1 MNTDSSLFKDT
12 ICAPATPV
20 GGALAVVRLSG
31 PDAIAIAQNVFTKD
45 ISHAKGQSL
54 HYGCIVDDDATEVD
68 DVMLSVYRSPH
79 SYTGEDCVEMSCH
92 GSAYVM
98 ERTLALLV
106 AHGARMAEPG
116 EFTRRAYLNGKMDL
130 SQAEAV
136 ADLIASSTRAQ
147 HDIAIRQLKGGISDR
162 LSDLRDRL
170 LRLNSL
176 LELELDF
183 SDHEELEFANRG
195 ELLSLANEIDEEVMT
210 LARSFGQGNA
220 IKKGVP
226 VAIVGKTNVGK
237 STLLNRLLGDERA
250 IVSDVHGTTRD
261 TIEDTLIIDGNLFRL
276 IDTAGLRHTDDRVE
290 QIGIDRSLNAISHAA
305 IVLWVVD
312 SKPSDEELREMEERC
327 KGRAVAIV
335 WNKTDATDPVA
346 VSTSIPQVN
355 ISAKKD
361 VGVEAVR
368 QLISKMSGIGKQRQG
383 SVIVSNL
390 RHYNQLNSAHS
401 HLQEVITGI
410 NNGLTSDLLAE
421 SLKEVLS
428 DLASITGR
436 GIITPQETLNNIFQ
450 HFCIGK

>member
-31 PDAIAIAQNVFTKD
+31 PQAIAIAQSVFSKD

-54 HYGCIVDDDATEVD
+54 HYGNVIDDDSSEVD

-79 SYTGEDCVEMSCH
+79 SYTGEDSVEISCH
-92 GSAYVM
+92 GSAYVV
-98 ERTLALLV
+98 ERTLSLLT

-147 HDIAIRQLKGGISDR
+147 HDIAIRQLKGGISDK
-162 LSDLRDRL
+162 LSDLRDQL
-170 LRLNSL
+170 LRLYSL

-183 SDHEELEFANRG
+183 SDHEELEFADRG
-195 ELLSLANEIDEEVMT
+195 QLLSLANDIDGEVMA

-220 IKKGVP
+220 IKQGIP

-261 TIEDTLIIDGNLFRL
+261 TVEDTLVIDGTLFRL

-290 QIGIDRSLNAISHAA
+290 QIGIDRSLRAISHAA

-312 SKPSDEELREMEERC
+312 SSPTVDELVEMGQRC

-335 WNKTDATDPVA
+335 WNKADVTEPTNVSAT
-346 VSTSIPQVN
+346 IPQVN
-355 ISAKKD
+355 ISAKSGN
-361 VGVEAVR
+361 GVDSVLH
-368 QLISKMSGIGKQRQG
+368 LISKLSGLGEKRHG

-390 RHYNQLNSAHS
+390 RHYNQLISAHT
-401 HLQEVITGI
+401 HLQEVISGI
-410 NNGLTSDLLAE
+410 TDGLTPDLLAE

-428 DLASITGR
+428 DLSSITGR
-436 GIITPQETLNNIFQ
+436 GIITPQETLNNIFR
-450 HFCIGK
+450 HFCVGK

>member
-31 PDAIAIAQNVFTKD
+31 PQAIAIAQSVFSKD

-54 HYGCIVDDDATEVD
+54 HYGNVIDDDSSEVD

-79 SYTGEDCVEMSCH
+79 SYTGEDSVEISCH
-92 GSAYVM
+92 GSAYVV
-98 ERTLALLV
+98 ERTLSLLT

-147 HDIAIRQLKGGISDR
+147 HDIAIRQLKGGISDK
-162 LSDLRDRL
+162 LSDLRDQL
-170 LRLNSL
+170 LRLYSL

-183 SDHEELEFANRG
+183 SDHEELEFADRG
-195 ELLSLANEIDEEVMT
+195 QLLSLANDIDGEVMA

-220 IKKGVP
+220 IKQGIP

-261 TIEDTLIIDGNLFRL
+261 TIEDTLVIDGTLFRL
-276 IDTAGLRHTDDRVE
+276 IDTAGMRHTDDRVE
-290 QIGIDRSLNAISHAA
+290 LIGIDRSLRAISHAA

-312 SKPSDEELREMEERC
+312 SRPTADELVEMGQRC

-335 WNKTDATDPVA
+335 WNKADVTEPTT
-346 VSTSIPQVN
+346 VSASIPQVN
-355 ISAKKD
+355 ISAKSGN
-361 VGVEAVR
+361 GVESVLH
-368 QLISKMSGIGKQRQG
+368 LISKLSGLGEKRHG
-383 SVIVSNL
+383 SVIVSNV
-390 RHYNQLNSAHS
+390 RHYNQLISAHT
-401 HLQEVITGI
+401 HLQEVISGI
-410 NNGLTSDLLAE
+410 TDGLTPDLLAE

-428 DLASITGR
+428 DLSSITGR
-436 GIITPQETLNNIFQ
+436 GIITPQETLNNIFR

>member
-31 PDAIAIAQNVFTKD
+31 PSAITVAQSVFNKD
-45 ISHAKGQSL
+45 INHAKSQSL
-54 HYGCIVDDDATEVD
+54 HYGSIVDDDTTEVD

-79 SYTGEDCVEMSCH
+79 SYTGEDSVEISCH
-92 GSAYVM
+92 GSSYVV
-98 ERTLALLV
+98 EHTLALLV

-162 LSDLRDRL
+162 LSDLRDQL

-195 ELLSLANEIDEEVMT
+195 ELLSLACDIDGEVT
-210 LARSFGQGNA
+210 ALARSFGQGNA
-220 IKKGVP
+220 IKKGIP

-237 STLLNRLLGDERA
+237 STLLNCLLGDERA

-261 TIEDTLIIDGNLFRL
+261 TIEDTLIIEGTLFRL

-312 SKPSDEELREMEERC
+312 SNPSDEELHEMEERC

-335 WNKTDATDPVA
+335 WNKNDVTEPIT
-346 VSTSIPQVN
+346 VSHSIPQVN
-355 ISAKKD
+355 ISAKSGI
-361 VGVEAVR
+361 GVEAVL
-368 QLISKMSGIGKQRQG
+368 QLISNLTGIGKQRHG

-390 RHYNQLNSAHS
+390 RHYNQLNSAHT

-410 NNGLTSDLLAE
+410 TNGQTSDLLAE
-421 SLKEVLS
+421 NLKDVLS

-436 GIITPQETLNNIFQ
+436 GIITPQETLNNIFK
-450 HFCIGK
+450 HFCVGK

>member
-31 PDAIAIAQNVFTKD
+31 PQAIAIAQSVFSKD

-54 HYGCIVDDDATEVD
+54 HYGNVIDDDSSEVD

-79 SYTGEDCVEMSCH
+79 SYTGEDSVEISCH
-92 GSAYVM
+92 GSAYVV
-98 ERTLALLV
+98 ERTLSLLT

-147 HDIAIRQLKGGISDR
+147 HDIAIRQLKGGISDK
-162 LSDLRDRL
+162 LSDLRDQL
-170 LRLNSL
+170 LRLYSL

-183 SDHEELEFANRG
+183 SDHEELEFADRG
-195 ELLSLANEIDEEVMT
+195 QLLSLANDIDGEVMA

-220 IKKGVP
+220 IKQGIP

-261 TIEDTLIIDGNLFRL
+261 TIEDTLVIDGTLFRL

-290 QIGIDRSLNAISHAA
+290 QIGIDRSLRAISHAA
-305 IVLWVVD
+305 IVLCVVD
-312 SKPSDEELREMEERC
+312 SSPTADELVEMEQRC
-327 KGRAVAIV
+327 KGRAVAVV
-335 WNKTDATDPVA
+335 WNKADVTEPTT
-346 VSTSIPQVN
+346 VSASIPQVN
-355 ISAKKD
+355 ISAKSGN
-361 VGVEAVR
+361 GVESVLH
-368 QLISKMSGIGKQRQG
+368 LISKLSGLGEKRHG

-390 RHYNQLNSAHS
+390 RHYNQLISAHT
-401 HLQEVITGI
+401 HLQEVISGI
-410 NNGLTSDLLAE
+410 TDGLTPDLLAE

-428 DLASITGR
+428 DLSSITGR

-450 HFCIGK
+450 HFCVGK